1 MSKLITLMS
10 FTYPHEAQMLIT
22 NLEANGIQAI
32 IKDEMTVQ
40 MNSFYSH
47 ALGGVK
53 VLIDESDFAQA
64 MEVLRAGGFIKSNDS
79 TSDDKVQILQ
89 ATDSTD
95 YTVCPFC
102 GSDNIWKK
110 RKLSAWSI
118 VLCFLLGALFPIF
131 NNTNKCYDC
140 EKEWKYQ

>member
-40 MNSFYSH
+40 MNTFYSN

-53 VLIDESDFAQA
+53 VLINESDSAQA
-64 MEVLRAGGFIKSNDS
+64 MEVLKAGGLIKNNDS
-79 TSDDKVQILQ
+79 ALDDKVQILQ

-95 YTVCPFC
+95 YAVCPFC

-118 VLCFLLGALFPIF
+118 VLCFLFGALFPIF
-131 NNTNKCYDC
+131 NHTNKCYDC
-140 EKEWKYQ
+140 EREWKYQ

>member
-22 NLEANGIQAI
+22 NLEASGIQAI

-40 MNSFYSH
+40 MNTFYSN

-53 VLIDESDFAQA
+53 VLIDESDSAQA
-64 MEVLRAGGFIKSNDS
+64 MEVLRAGGLIKSKDS
-79 TSDDKVQILQ
+79 TFDDKVQILE
-89 ATDSTD
+89 ATDATD

-118 VLCFLLGALFPIF
+118 VLCFLFGALFPIF
-131 NNTNKCYDC
+131 NDTNKCYDC
-140 EKEWKYQ
+140 EREWKFQ